1 MVPAWFHDGSEAVKF
16 TEPYEFT
23 GFLLGSSL
31 VPRWFRSCKS
41 TKPYEF
47 TWFLLG
53 SIWFHHGS
61 DIANPRSPTN
71 SQGSCLVPR
80 WHGTFVIEGN
90 FRTCLIQTGAN
101 CFLRFDFR
109 GDERGVQG
117 RGDGGGRFRL
127 RWPPGLSAPSLQTPT
142 WPRRALNMP
151 ENHSERWGASTE
163 RRRGLDPRVATWA

>member
-1 MVPAWFHDGSEAVKF
+1 MNSQGSCLVPDWFQDGSEVASPRNPMNSHGSRLVPVWFHDGS
-16 TEPYEFT
+16 
-23 GFLLGSSL
+23 
-31 VPRWFRSCKS
+31 
-41 TKPYEF
+41 
-47 TWFLLG
+47 
-53 SIWFHHGS
+53 
-61 DIANPRSPTN
+61 DIATPRSPTN